1 MQIRVPAPSTNEV
14 GLILKYISQKE
25 GFNLPPP
32 LILSITNL
40 SRRNLRRAIMMLQ
53 TIKLK
58 HENLSEKTFVPRPE
72 YETYT
77 VEIAK
82 DVIGEQSPK

>member
-1 MQIRVPAPSTNEV
+1 MQVRVPAPNQNEI
-14 GLILKYISQKE
+14 GLILKYIAQKE
-25 GFNLPPP
+25 GFNLPAP
-32 LILSITNL
+32 LVASITNL

-58 HENLSEKTFVPRPE
+58 HENLTEKTFVSRPE

-77 VEIAK
+77 IEIAK
-82 DVIGEQSPK
+82 EVISEQSPK

>member
-1 MQIRVPAPSTNEV
+1 MQVRVPAPSTNEV
-14 GLILKYISQKE
+14 GLILKYIAQKE
-25 GFNLPPP
+25 NFNLPAP
-32 LILSITNL
+32 LIASITNL

-58 HENLSEKTFVPRPE
+58 HETLSEKTFVPRPE

-77 VEIAK
+77 IDIAK
-82 DVIGEQSPK
+82 DVLQEQSPK

>member
-1 MQIRVPAPSTNEV
+1 
-14 GLILKYISQKE
+14 
-25 GFNLPPP
+25 
-32 LILSITNL
+32 
-40 SRRNLRRAIMMLQ
+40 MMLQ

-58 HENLSEKTFVPRPE
+58 NEHLSEKTFVPRPE

-77 VEIAK
+77 IEIAK